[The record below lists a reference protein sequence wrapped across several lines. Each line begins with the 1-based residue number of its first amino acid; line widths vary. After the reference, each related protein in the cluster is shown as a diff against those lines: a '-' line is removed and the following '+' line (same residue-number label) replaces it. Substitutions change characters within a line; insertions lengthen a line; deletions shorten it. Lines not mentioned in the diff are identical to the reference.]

1 MCKMPLSSWTLYS
14 TFRTQ
19 FSCHCLGRC
28 FLLVLTPSWAGA
40 DPDSSWLRLPCWLV
54 LLSVIEIPSCAMSWA
69 LTFVE
74 CPVNALTCFSQRQCS
89 IPEVLLLRVAIIFT
103 SSPLVRAP
111 NSLYIPISWSEGNRK
126 VVSPKVWLTGGF
138 GDRRTLAS
146 SWEPVSPLLR
156 ENRKVAYLHEHRV
169 SLLSDILSHTNK
181 PYIEA
186 RMLSHHGAGYKSARG
201 PGCLGNTSWRSFQAW
216 KGLSWGDICCSWA
229 RWVDCW
235 KQASSCRFQGR
246 ELWSQMYNT
255 WHLCAQTESTQT
267 ERQLHEMH
275 VWGCVHM

>member
-1 MCKMPLSSWTLYS
+1 MCKMPFSSWTLYS

-111 NSLYIPISWSEGNRK
+111 NSLYIPISWSEGNRRWCLQTFDSQ
-126 VVSPKVWLTGGF
+126 VGLETEGHWHHPGNQCLLYWERTGRWPIFMNIGCLCWVIYWV
-138 GDRRTLAS
+138 T
-146 SWEPVSPLLR
+146 PT
-156 ENRKVAYLHEHRV
+156 
-169 SLLSDILSHTNK
+169 SHT
-181 PYIEA
+181 
-186 RMLSHHGAGYKSARG
+186 
-201 PGCLGNTSWRSFQAW
+201 
-216 KGLSWGDICCSWA
+216 
-229 RWVDCW
+229 
-235 KQASSCRFQGR
+235 
-246 ELWSQMYNT
+246 
-255 WHLCAQTESTQT
+255 
-267 ERQLHEMH
+267 
-275 VWGCVHM
+275 